1 MQSTVA
7 VVNHDPPL
15 DSHLIQC
22 HNEQTSQLLL
32 PFENYLIMRSL
43 SWFFLLS
50 LTISLPASK
59 AAEKP
64 LQLRVLSYNI
74 HHGEGIDRVL
84 DLNRIANVINS
95 VHPDIV
101 SLQEVDRKTAR
112 VKNQDQPALL
122 AKATSM
128 RVIFAQNIPFQG
140 GDYGNAI
147 LSKLEIVNHK
157 NHKLPNHDN
166 GEQRGAL
173 QATIK
178 LPGNH
183 GNLTFW
189 ATHLDHR
196 SNPKERIDSA
206 KYLVQFARNSPIP
219 LSILAGDLN
228 ATPASNVLTIFSK
241 HWFNPIADKPQPTI
255 PVTKPTKQIDFVL
268 AHPQGRWT
276 TKSVTVLDEA
286 VASDHRGILTVFE
299 LHP

>member
-1 MQSTVA
+1 M
-7 VVNHDPPL
+7 
-15 DSHLIQC
+15 
-22 HNEQTSQLLL
+22 LL
-32 PFENYLIMRSL
+32 ENYLMLQPL
-43 SWFFLLS
+43 SWICLFG
-50 LTISLPASK
+50 LTISVSAN

-74 HHGEGIDRVL
+74 HHGEGIDRLL
-84 DLNRIANVINS
+84 DLNRIAKVINS

-101 SLQEVDRKTAR
+101 SLQEVDRTTAR
-112 VKNQDQPALL
+112 VKNQDQPAVL

-128 RVIFAQNIPFQG
+128 QVIFAQNIPFQG

-147 LSKLEIVNHK
+147 LSKHQIVNHK

-196 SNPKERIDSA
+196 PDPKERMDSA
-206 KYLVQFARNSPIP
+206 KYLVQIAGKTPTT

-228 ATPASNVLTIFSK
+228 ATPASNVLTIFSQ
-241 HWFNPIADKPQPTI
+241 HWFNPIAGKPQPTI

-268 AHPQGRWT
+268 AHPKDRWT
-276 TKSVTVLDEA
+276 AKSVIVLDEA
-286 VASDHRGILTVFE
+286 VASDHRAILTVFE

>member
-1 MQSTVA
+1 
-7 VVNHDPPL
+7 
-15 DSHLIQC
+15 
-22 HNEQTSQLLL
+22 
-32 PFENYLIMRSL
+32 MRSL
-43 SWFFLLS
+43 YWYCLLL
-50 LTISLPASK
+50 LTIFLPASK
-59 AAEKP
+59 AAEKS

-95 VHPDIV
+95 VRPDIV
-101 SLQEVDRKTAR
+101 SLQEVDRATTR

-128 RVIFAQNIPFQG
+128 QVIFAQNIPFQG

-147 LSKLEIVNHK
+147 LSKYQIVNHK

-178 LPGNH
+178 LPSNH

-196 SNPKERIDSA
+196 SDSKERIESA
-206 KYLVQFARNSPIP
+206 KYLVQFARNSPTP

-228 ATPASNVLTIFSK
+228 ATPNSNVLTIFSK

-268 AHPQGRWT
+268 AHPQDRWI
-276 TKSVTVLDEA
+276 TKSVTVLNEA
-286 VASDHRGILTVFE
+286 IASDHRAILTVFE

>member
-1 MQSTVA
+1 
-7 VVNHDPPL
+7 
-15 DSHLIQC
+15 
-22 HNEQTSQLLL
+22 
-32 PFENYLIMRSL
+32 MRSL
-43 SWFFLLS
+43 YWYCLLL
-50 LTISLPASK
+50 LTIFLPASK

-95 VHPDIV
+95 VRPDIV
-101 SLQEVDRKTAR
+101 SLQEVDRATTR

-128 RVIFAQNIPFQG
+128 QVIFAQNIPFQG

-147 LSKLEIVNHK
+147 LSKYQIVNHK

-178 LPGNH
+178 LPSNH

-196 SNPKERIDSA
+196 SDSKERIESA
-206 KYLVQFARNSPIP
+206 KYLVQFARNSPTP

-228 ATPASNVLTIFSK
+228 ATPNSNVLTIFSK

-268 AHPQGRWT
+268 AHPQDRWI
-276 TKSVTVLDEA
+276 TKSVTVLNEA
-286 VASDHRGILTVFE
+286 IASDHRAILTVFE

>member
-1 MQSTVA
+1 M
-7 VVNHDPPL
+7 NHNPPL
-15 DSHLIQC
+15 ESLVVHC
-22 HNEQTSQLLL
+22 HNEQIRQLLL
-32 PFENYLIMRSL
+32 LENYLMLQPL
-43 SWFFLLS
+43 SWICLFG
-50 LTISLPASK
+50 LTICLASAD

-84 DLNRIANVINS
+84 DLQRIAKVINS

-101 SLQEVDRKTAR
+101 SLQEVDRTTTR

-122 AKATSM
+122 DKATSM
-128 RVIFAQNIPFQG
+128 QVIFEQNIPFQG

-147 LSKLEIVNHK
+147 LSKHQIVSHK

-178 LPGNH
+178 LPDNH

-196 SNPKERIDSA
+196 VDPKERIDSA
-206 KYLVQFARNSPIP
+206 KFLVQVAGKTPAT

-228 ATPASNVLTIFSK
+228 APPASNVLSILAK

-268 AHPQGRWT
+268 AHPQDRWK
-276 TKSVTVLDEA
+276 TKSVIVLDEA
-286 VASDHRGILTVFE
+286 IASDHRAILTVFE
-299 LHP
+299 LQP

>member
-1 MQSTVA
+1 
-7 VVNHDPPL
+7 
-15 DSHLIQC
+15 
-22 HNEQTSQLLL
+22 
-32 PFENYLIMRSL
+32 MRSL
-43 SWFFLLS
+43 SWFCLLS
-50 LTISLPASK
+50 LTIFLPASK

-64 LQLRVLSYNI
+64 LQLRILSYNI

-84 DLNRIANVINS
+84 DLNRIANVIKS

-101 SLQEVDRKTAR
+101 SLQEVDRTTTR

-128 RVIFAQNIPFQG
+128 QVIFEQNIPFQG

-147 LSKLEIVNHK
+147 LSKHQIITHK

-183 GNLTFW
+183 GHLTFW

-196 SNPKERIDSA
+196 SDPKERIDSA
-206 KYLVQFARNSPIP
+206 KFLLQIAGRTPTT

-228 ATPASNVLTIFSK
+228 ATPASNVLTILSK

-268 AHPQGRWT
+268 AHPQDRWT
-276 TKSVTVLDEA
+276 AKSVIVLDEA
-286 VASDHRGILTVFE
+286 LASDHRAILTVFE
-299 LHP
+299 LQP